1 MDSCRVS
8 RGLLLQYSVFG
19 LALTESVLVVG
30 NIIYRGHFK
39 ATGKEDEVNISLST
53 GPSGAGTV
61 WLNGAFLGS
70 GMSLSQFLLISE
82 PH

>member
-1 MDSCRVS
+1 MGHCCDSLRFEPMFV
-8 RGLLLQYSVFG
+8 
-19 LALTESVLVVG
+19 TG

-39 ATGKEDEVNISLST
+39 ATGKEDEVNISLSM

-70 GMSLSQFLLISE
+70 GTSLSRFWSINS
-82 PH
+82 PD